1 MQVCTEPG
9 NCVGEK
15 IVSAKGLGDAAAALG
30 NKTAPG
36 KQYLL
41 QTHDL
46 NAVASC
52 HCVNLPAGSS
62 GTISRVAPIA
72 GSPPHS
78 LVASHCS
85 CRRVTSVLAS
95 R

>member
-1 MQVCTEPG
+1 M
-9 NCVGEK
+9 
-15 IVSAKGLGDAAAALG
+15 LGDACAALG

-36 KQYLL
+36 KQQL
-41 QTHDL
+41 QEVHDL
-46 NAVASC
+46 NAVAPC
-52 HCVNLPAGSS
+52 HCANLQAGSS
-62 GTISRVAPIA
+62 GTVSRVVPTA

-85 CRRVTSVLAS
+85 CRHVTSVLAS